1 MPHPPR
7 RTAAVRARSVP
18 AAWLPSCVAAALLLL
33 MLPGRGQAQARDDY
47 AEMLG
52 YLAQTRI
59 DQNALAGSSGAIA
72 VNQAA
77 GDLNQQAN
85 LRAIAV
91 GGHAIATVDARQRRG
106 GDVFDAPSRAS
117 AVIGGSALSGANGI
131 ASINQASGSGNAE
144 LNAVSMAV
152 AQQGTRE
159 GLDGPMSASAFASA
173 ERQRAPDPAGKT
185 VSRKVAVEATALR
198 GFEGV
203 LQLNQIAGSANAT
216 GNQLLLS
223 VSP

>member
-1 MPHPPR
+1 M
-7 RTAAVRARSVP
+7 AP
-18 AAWLPSCVAAALLLL
+18 AWWLPWAAALVAALLLS
-33 MLPGRGQAQARDDY
+33 GQAQAQARDDY

-85 LRAIAV
+85 LRAIAI
-91 GGHAIATVDARQRRG
+91 GGHAIATVDARQHR
-106 GDVFDAPSRAS
+106 DADTYDTPAHAS
-117 AVIGGSALSGANGI
+117 AVIGGSALAGASGI

-144 LNAVSMAV
+144 TNAVSLAL
-152 AQQGTRE
+152 AQQGTRGE
-159 GLDGPMSASAFASA
+159 QDGPMSASAFASA
-173 ERQRAPDPAGKT
+173 ERRRAPGPAGKT
-185 VSRKVAVEATALR
+185 ASRNVAVEATALR

-216 GNQLLLS
+216 GNRLMLS
-223 VSP
+223 ISTGP